1 MIEAKLEIV
10 FKEGLPESLGISA
23 KEMGVFKN
31 VHPDAN
37 DKKQTKVIHAF
48 LSTFQY
54 F

>member
-1 MIEAKLEIV
+1 MIEAKLEVV
-10 FKEGLPESLGISA
+10 FKESLPESLGISA
-23 KEMGVFKN
+23 KEMFIKN

-48 LSTFQY
+48 LSIFQY